1 MKPLLLATL
10 LIAGNLVLPAQAAD
24 VGVSISVD
32 QPGFF
37 GRIDIGGYPQPRVIY
52 EQPILVEAV
61 SFSRPVIYL
70 RVPNKHAKNWHKHCH
85 KYQAC
90 GERVMF
96 VQDRWYVDE
105 YVPAYQQRRHEHHDG
120 NYRENHQGDDHGHK
134 HKGKG
139 KKDKDHKG
147 KH

>member
-10 LIAGNLVLPAQAAD
+10 LITSNIILPAQAAD

-61 SFSRPVIYL
+61 SVSQSVIYL
-70 RVPNKHAKNWHKHCH
+70 HVPNQHAKNWHKYCH

-96 VQDRWYVDE
+96 VQDSWYADE
-105 YVPAYQQRRHEHHDG
+105 YVPHYQKQRHDHHDDSYREEHHKK
-120 NYRENHQGDDHGHK
+120 NQG

-139 KKDKDHKG
+139 HKDKN